1 MSAGFQ
7 RMLTGQNVF
16 ISDYSY
22 NGPDNTKGMVCLG
35 TSFPAKILRLNV
47 DEYGGNRLSIHLA
60 NLSLTFL
67 QKRSEEIP
75 TLGDDISFDQ
85 T

>member
-1 MSAGFQ
+1 VEGCY
-7 RMLTGQNVF
+7 L
-16 ISDYSY
+16 
-22 NGPDNTKGMVCLG
+22 PL
-35 TSFPAKILRLNV
+35 L
-47 DEYGGNRLSIHLA
+47 GNRLSIHLA